1 MAIDESVLRKV
12 GASYRIGGFDAE
24 ACEILVTYV
33 AGFEPCE
40 FDNWLVREPELRQR
54 VESGRILARGAW
66 DKAIREGA
74 RVLPDWYYSP
84 PSEAVR
90 ELITLACRAAETCP
104 IGSSER
110 EREFKNVERLLAV
123 CKKDS

>member
-1 MAIDESVLRKV
+1 MAIDEAVLRKV

-33 AGFEPCE
+33 VGFEPCE
-40 FDNWLVREPELRQR
+40 FDAWLAKEPELRQR

-74 RVLPDWYYSP
+74 RVLPDWYYSAP
-84 PSEAVR
+84 LPEVR
-90 ELITLACRAAETCP
+90 ELLALACQAAERCP

-110 EREFKNVERLLAV
+110 EREFKNVERILAAI
-123 CKKDS
+123 KRQG